1 MFFDD
6 NSLSIGRTPLV
17 KLNRVVDGAKGTV
30 LAKIEGRNP
39 AYSVKCRIG
48 ASMIWDAEKRSVLK
62 PGKELVELKRE
73 PLKPGPHKIQ
83 APQSGLLIVPR
94 WRAKPS

>member
-1 MFFDD
+1 MIFQD

-17 KLNRVVDGAKGTV
+17 KLNRVTDGAQATV

-48 ASMIWDAEKRSVLK
+48 ASMIWDAEERGVLG
-62 PGKELVELKRE
+62 PG
-73 PLKPGPHKIQ
+73 
-83 APQSGLLIVPR
+83 
-94 WRAKPS
+94 